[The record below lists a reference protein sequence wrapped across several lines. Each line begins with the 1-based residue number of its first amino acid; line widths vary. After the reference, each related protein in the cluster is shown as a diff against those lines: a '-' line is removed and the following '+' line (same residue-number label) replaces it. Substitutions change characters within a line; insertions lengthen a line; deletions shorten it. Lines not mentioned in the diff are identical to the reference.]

1 MVFEYVEHLLRF
13 LRFQTSLNPHGN
25 QKQTLNRLYNGK
37 KCLLT
42 ADNTVY
48 SLYTLHKM
56 SCRTP
61 KTNQVELYGIY
72 K

>member
-48 SLYTLHKM
+48 TLHKM